1 MNDGIQVLYFD
12 DEIAQRLDIFLVAH
26 FPEFTRTR
34 VQGLIKAGLV
44 FVDGEVAK
52 KSGVKLQG
60 QHEIQI
66 EVPPIKPSTL
76 IPEDIP
82 LEVLYE
88 NQDVIVINKPA
99 RMVVHPSVG
108 HTSGTLVHAV
118 LAHAPD
124 ITGIGGEMR
133 PGLVHR
139 LDKDTTGVIILVKN
153 DAALQHI
160 QAQFKDRTVQKH
172 YLALVD
178 GQPKTPAGRIEAP
191 IGRDPKRRKRM
202 AIVQSEK
209 GREAISEYRTVE
221 QFEKHTLLDVRILT
235 GRTHQIRVHLEFMQT
250 PIAADP
256 TYGLRKISIP
266 LDRQFLHAWQLSLI
280 LPGESE
286 SRTFEAPLPVEL
298 ENILEELRKG

>member
-1 MNDGIQVLYFD
+1 MNDGIQLLYFD
-12 DEIAQRLDIFLVAH
+12 DEIAQRLDIFLVAR

-88 NQDVIVINKPA
+88 NQDVVVINKPA
-99 RMVVHPSVG
+99 GMVVHPSVG

-191 IGRDPKRRKRM
+191 IGRDPKHRKRM

-235 GRTHQIRVHLEFMQT
+235 GRTHQIRVHMEFMQT

-266 LDRQFLHAWQLSLI
+266 LNRQFLHAWQLSLT

-286 SRTFEAPLPVEL
+286 PRTFEAPLPVEL

>member
-1 MNDGIQVLYFD
+1 MTDGIQVLYFD
-12 DEIAQRLDIFLVAH
+12 DEIAQRLDIFLVAQ

-60 QHEIQI
+60 RHEIQI

-82 LEVLYE
+82 LEVIYE
-88 NQDVIVINKPA
+88 NQDVVVINKSA
-99 RMVVHPSVG
+99 GMVVHPSVG

-160 QAQFKDRTVQKH
+160 QAQFKNRTVQKH

-178 GQPKTPAGRIEAP
+178 GQPKTPAGRIDAP
-191 IGRDPKRRKRM
+191 IGRDPKNRKRM

-209 GREAISEYRTVE
+209 GREAISEYHTVE
-221 QFEKHTLLDVRILT
+221 QFEEHTLLDVKILT
-235 GRTHQIRVHLEFMQT
+235 GRTHQIRVHMEFMQT

-286 SRTFEAPLPVEL
+286 PRTFEAPLPTEL
-298 ENILEELRKG
+298 EIILEELRKG